1 MPRRCGRA
9 ARSAVI
15 TVTAAACLTLVTAA
29 PGTAAQAGPARA
41 VAARAAGAPATGG
54 ISWPEAQRQA
64 DSLVSQLTLD
74 EKISLVHGD
83 TFGPPGFAGHV
94 PGIPRLGIPDLYLSD
109 GPNGVGNGNTGV
121 TAFPVAEADA
131 ASFDT
136 GLVQRYGA
144 ALGAEQIGKGH
155 NVALS
160 PTINILRVPYWGRAA
175 ETFGED
181 PYLTSQMAVAEVKGL
196 QSQHVIATTKHF
208 AGNNQETYR
217 LGVNPDDNNVN
228 EYISQRVL
236 NEIYFPGFKA
246 AVQQGGTGAVMCAYN
261 QVNGEYSCQNGDLLA
276 SALKAAWDFDGFVV
290 SDWFDAT
297 KDTVQAANAG
307 LDMEMPLGTHF
318 GDPLKQAI
326 ADGQV
331 PLSRLDDMVRRIL
344 AAEIKIGLFDHPV
357 ASPPLADV
365 STPAHRQLA
374 TQIAEQGSVLLKNG
388 RGVLPFG
395 GNVRSVAV
403 IGYDAGDHFQFTEGG
418 SGAVV
423 PSELVSPLQG
433 ITARAGPAVKVTYA
447 QGTLGDVALP
457 ALPSSALSPSSG
469 TGPGL
474 TGTYYGNTD
483 FSGTPVAT
491 QTDPVPAVNGAPSIP
506 GLPAAWSV
514 RWTGTLTAP
523 TSGAYRFSVSGNGA
537 FRVFVGG
544 KLIASSAYADFA
556 TLAQGTADLTAG
568 RPAPITIEYAAI
580 QAIGPATLSIG
591 WQAPDPAMVA
601 QAVQAARSSDVAV
614 VFVNDVT
621 GEGSDRSTLAIP
633 GDQDQLIAAV
643 AAANPRTV
651 VVLST
656 GGAVLMPWLGQ
667 VAGVIESWYPG
678 QEFGTAIAALLW
690 GDADPSGRLPMT
702 FPASD
707 AQAHASVNFPGTIAP
722 GPSGPQPT
730 VTYTEGIDVGYRWYD
745 ARGQTP
751 LFPFGYGLSY
761 TTFRYSGLQA
771 EPAGRGAT
779 VRVRVTNT
787 GQRAGADVV
796 ELYVGLPASAGEPP
810 RQLKGFAKVGLAP
823 GAATVVSF
831 TLGPSALSI
840 WDGAGGGWVLRPGTY
855 RAMIGDSSS
864 DIRATAAFQL
874 R

>member
-15 TVTAAACLTLVTAA
+15 TVTAAACLALVTAA
-29 PGTAAQAGPARA
+29 PGTAAQARPAQAATARA
-41 VAARAAGAPATGG
+41 TETPATGG
-54 ISWPEAQRQA
+54 ISWAGAQRQA
-64 DSLVSQLTLD
+64 DDLVSQLTLD

-94 PGIPRLGIPDLYLSD
+94 PGIPRLGIPGLYLAD
-109 GPNGVGNGNTGV
+109 GPNGVADSSTGV

-136 GLVQRYGA
+136 GLMQRYGA

-217 LGVNPDDNNVN
+217 LGINPDDNNVN
-228 EYISQRVL
+228 EYISQRAL
-236 NEIYFPGFKA
+236 NEIYYPGFKA

-276 SALKAAWDFDGFVV
+276 SALKTAWNFDGFVV

-331 PLSRLDDMVRRIL
+331 PLSRLNDMVRRIL
-344 AAEIKIGLFDHPV
+344 AAEIKVGLFGHPV
-357 ASPPLADV
+357 ANPPLANV

-374 TQIAEQGSVLLKNG
+374 AQIAEQGSVLLKNG

-395 GNVRSVAV
+395 GAVHSVAV

-418 SGAVV
+418 SGAVI

-457 ALPSSALSPSSG
+457 ALPGSALTPSAG

-544 KLIASSAYADFA
+544 RLIASTAYADFA
-556 TLAQGTADLTAG
+556 TLAQGMADLTAAQ
-568 RPAPITIEYAAI
+568 PVPITVEYSAI
-580 QAIGPATLSIG
+580 QAIGPAALSIG
-591 WQAPDPAMVA
+591 WQAPGPAMVA
-601 QAVQAARSSDVAV
+601 QAVRAARSSDVAV
-614 VFVNDVT
+614 VFANDVT
-621 GEGSDRSTLAIP
+621 GEGSDRSSLAIP

-651 VVLST
+651 VVLNT
-656 GGAVLMPWLGQ
+656 GGAVLMPWLSK

-707 AQAHASVNFPGTIAP
+707 AQVHASVNFPGTILS
-722 GPSGPQPT
+722 GPSGAQPT
-730 VTYTEGIDVGYRWYD
+730 VTYTEGLDVGYRWYD
-745 ARGQTP
+745 AMGQTP

-761 TTFRYSGLQA
+761 TTFRYSGLQVA
-771 EPAGRGAT
+771 PAGRGAE

-787 GQRAGADVV
+787 GRRAGADVV
-796 ELYVGLPASAGEPP
+796 ELYVGMPAATGEPP
-810 RQLKGFAKVGLAP
+810 RQLKGFAKVDLAP
-823 GAATVVSF
+823 GAAAVVSF
-831 TLGPSALSI
+831 TLGPSALSV
-840 WDGAGGGWVLRPGTY
+840 WDGGSGGWVLRPGTY

-864 DIRATAAFQL
+864 DIRASAAFAL